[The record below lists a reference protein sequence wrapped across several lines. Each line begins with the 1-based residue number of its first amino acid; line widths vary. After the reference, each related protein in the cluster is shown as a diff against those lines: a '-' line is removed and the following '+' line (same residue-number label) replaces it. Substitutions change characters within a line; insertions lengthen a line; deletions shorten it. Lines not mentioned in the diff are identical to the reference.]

1 MLYGAKMRYSESAR
15 KTEYIHM
22 IFIDF
27 HRVSFFSKDLPV
39 APPPQGRV
47 EKCVSTEL
55 RF

>member
-1 MLYGAKMRYSESAR
+1 MLCGTKMRYSESAR
-15 KTEYIHM
+15 KTQYIHM

-27 HRVSFFSKDLPV
+27 HRVSFFFERFARS
-39 APPPQGRV
+39 PPHGRV